1 MTMLSFRVDSDDA
14 KSAQQWAE
22 RLGLDRS
29 ALLRDALRL
38 HLVRLAGE
46 HDAEAWVALPH
57 TDDENALAD
66 MADWG
71 PAEDWTDWA
80 DAAR

>member
-1 MTMLSFRVDSDDA
+1 MTMLSFRVDPTDA
-14 KSAQQWAE
+14 EHAQRWAE

-46 HDAEAWVALPH
+46 NDADAWVALPS
-57 TDDENALAD
+57 TEDEGALSAI
-66 MADWG
+66 ADWG

-80 DAAR
+80 DATR